1 MPRRQV
7 LRTAVGEVDVGTG
20 TGVDVDV
27 DVAVIIVTYKSAEL
41 TIDCLHS
48 VARERERPGVLVRVV
63 VVDNASGDTPAIAR
77 AVVANGWSAW
87 VKVTTAERNG
97 GFAYGNNLGARVA
110 CADTQPDFL
119 HLLNPDTVLL
129 PGALHA
135 LVDFLKGHPD
145 AGVVGG
151 VFENADQS
159 EWAIAFRFPTVL
171 GEIEQQLEWSA
182 ASKLLRRW
190 RVPMHMGT
198 AAQAVDWVSGASMMV
213 RRSVFDAVG
222 GMDEGFFLYFE
233 ETEFCFRVKAAG
245 HAVWYAPQS
254 RVVHIAGQSTKV
266 TERNAAP
273 RRLPAYWFAS
283 RRRYFR
289 LTHGT
294 AYAVCAD
301 LAAVGAGWIGAL
313 KRRLL
318 FRRSTQAPG
327 FLRDTLRH
335 SLLWRSNRQAE
346 PAPRVANRL

>member
-1 MPRRQV
+1 MAEGNFSV
-7 LRTAVGEVDVGTG
+7 VA
-20 TGVDVDV
+20 DV
-27 DVAVIIVTYKSAEL
+27 DVAVIIVTYKSAGL
-41 TIDCLHS
+41 TIDCLGS
-48 VARERERPGVLVRVV
+48 IARERERPGVAVRVI
-63 VVDNASGDTPAIAR
+63 VVDNASGDAPAISA
-77 AVVANGWSAW
+77 AVEANGWSAW
-87 VKVTTAERNG
+87 ARVLTAERNG
-97 GFAYGNNLGARVA
+97 GFAYGNNLGVREA
-110 CADTQPDFL
+110 CATGRPDYL

-135 LVDFLKGHPD
+135 LVDFLESHPN

-151 VFENADQS
+151 VFENGDQS
-159 EWAIAFRFPTVL
+159 EWAIAFRFPTLL

-182 ASKLLRRW
+182 ASKLLARW
-190 RVPMHMGT
+190 RVPIHMGT
-198 AAQAVDWVSGASMMV
+198 EARAVDWVSGASMMV

-245 HAVWYAPQS
+245 HGVWYAPQS

-294 AYAVCAD
+294 VYAVLAD
-301 LAAVGAGWIGAL
+301 LATVGAAWIGTL
-313 KRRLL
+313 KQRLL
-318 FRRSTQAPG
+318 SRRSSRAPV
-327 FLRDTLRH
+327 FLRDMLRH

-346 PAPRVANRL
+346 PHRQLPGRL